1 MSYTT
6 HDVQRR
12 YTERPKSSTLPGA
25 RGDGRT
31 PYARDRARVLH
42 SAALRRLAGKTQV
55 VGPGEGAEVS
65 GVPRT
70 RLTHSLEVAQISR
83 GIAADL
89 GADPDLCDTA
99 GLAHDIG
106 HPPFGHNGEAALDEA
121 ARACGGFEGNA
132 QTLRIL
138 TRLEP
143 KVLGEAGEPY
153 GLNLTRACLDATMK
167 YPWPRRDGQR
177 KFGVYADD
185 LDAFTWIRSEAPG
198 EDTCL
203 EAQIMDWADDVAYS
217 VHDVEDGVLAGR
229 ISLPVLA
236 DAQERAA
243 LAGLAAEHF
252 CALSVATV
260 EGAALGLL
268 ELPAVADL
276 VRTPYDGSPAAQAAL
291 KRMTSEL
298 VGRFVSAAV
307 TGTRAVHGE
316 GPLSRYGA
324 RLEVPD
330 QVAAEVALLKALAL
344 RYVMSDRRRLAVQE
358 GQRQLLLE
366 LVETLLRRSPE
377 ALDVNLRPAW
387 DAASDDA
394 ARVRVVVD
402 QVASLTDAQAKIWHS
417 WHLGRHG

>member
-1 MSYTT
+1 MGYTT
-6 HDVQRR
+6 HDAQRR
-12 YTERPKSSTLPGA
+12 FAERPKSSGLPGTD
-25 RGDGRT
+25 GDGRT

-55 VGPGEGAEVS
+55 VGPGEGAEIS

-83 GIAADL
+83 GIAVDL
-89 GADPDLCDTA
+89 GADPDVCDTA

-106 HPPFGHNGEAALDEA
+106 HPPFGHNGEAALNEA
-121 ARACGGFEGNA
+121 ARVCGGFESNA

-143 KVLGEAGEPY
+143 KVLGEHGEPY

-185 LDAFTWIRSEAPG
+185 LDAFTWVRQGAPDG
-198 EDTCL
+198 RTCL

-229 ISLPVLA
+229 ISLPVLV
-236 DAQERAA
+236 DAEERAA
-243 LAGLAAEHF
+243 LVALAAEHF
-252 CALSVATV
+252 CSQPVAV
-260 EGAALGLL
+260 IEHAADTLL

-276 VRTPYDGSPAAQAAL
+276 VRVPYDASPAAQVAL

-298 VGRFVSAAV
+298 VGRFVAAAV
-307 TGTRAVHGE
+307 TGTRAAYE
-316 GPLSRYGA
+316 ARSLARYDA
-324 RLEVPD
+324 ELVVPD